1 MLIYKWDY
9 QLMLQINLRNSV
21 VDKVK
26 KLWEQYIYDIL
37 ISMKQIRFILQC
49 ICSVI
54 DQMTFKCGKN
64 KKGAHKV

>member
-37 ISMKQIRFILQC
+37 ISMKQ
-49 ICSVI
+49 
-54 DQMTFKCGKN
+54 T
-64 KKGAHKV
+64 

>member
-9 QLMLQINLRNSV
+9 QLMLQINGNKRNSV

-37 ISMKQIRFILQC
+37 ISMKQI
-49 ICSVI
+49 
-54 DQMTFKCGKN
+54 
-64 KKGAHKV
+64 